1 MAIVR
6 IAALENQNHH
16 RAGDP
21 PYKVRPA
28 CIIVGSKDTVRF
40 LNRTGVSV
48 QLSHADST
56 SRQLTFMTGTGAATK
71 APLMVAPESWA
82 TIGHPGSPGRFR
94 FRVMY
99 ENPPGSGFNSEIH
112 GESSP
117 EIIVDQ

>member
-1 MAIVR
+1 MAIFR

-21 PYKVRPA
+21 PYKVRPP
-28 CIIVGSKDTVRF
+28 CVIVGSEDTIRF

-48 QLSHADST
+48 QLSQVGS
-56 SRQLTFMTGTGAATK
+56 SKPQLTFKPETGTATEG
-71 APLMVAPESWA
+71 PLMVASESWA
-82 TIGHPGSPGRFR
+82 TIGHPRSPGRFR

-99 ENPPGSGFNSEIH
+99 ENSPGSGFNSEIH

>member
-6 IAALENQNHH
+6 IAALENQNHY

-28 CIIVGSKDTVRF
+28 CLIIGGKDTVRF
-40 LNRTGVSV
+40 LNRTGVDVELNQVGS
-48 QLSHADST
+48 ANP
-56 SRQLTFMTGTGAATK
+56 QLTFKQGTGAATK
-71 APLMVAPESWA
+71 GPMMVAKDGWT
-82 TIGHPGSPGRFR
+82 TIGHTGSRGHFR

-99 ENPPGSGFNSEIH
+99 ESSPGKGFTSEIH